1 MRILIQRVKSASVT
15 IDEKIYSSIAGG
27 FLVLI
32 GVKEGDTKENAD
44 YLVKKLV
51 NLRCFSDE
59 AGKMNLNVKDVK
71 GEILVV
77 SQFTL
82 SADFTKGNRPSFAK
96 AGNPEVA
103 NELYEYF
110 VSELRKHDIE
120 IQTGQFAA
128 SMEVGLIND
137 GPVTFLIEK

>member
-1 MRILIQRVKSASVT
+1 MRILVQRVKEASVA
-15 IDEKIYSSIAGG
+15 IDNKVYSKINHG

-44 YLVKKLV
+44 FLVKKLA
-51 NLRCFSDE
+51 NLRVFADSED
-59 AGKMNLNVKDVK
+59 KMNLNIKDVN
-71 GEILVV
+71 GEVLVV

-82 SADFTKGNRPSFAK
+82 SADCSKGNRPSFVK
-96 AGNPEVA
+96 AGNPKIA

-110 VSELRKHDIE
+110 VEELKKQDINV
-120 IQTGQFAA
+120 QTGQFAA
-128 SMEVGLIND
+128 KMEVGLIND